1 MGAGLVAYLH
11 HPFNFVE
18 MTLHTIPTP
27 SPAFLDII
35 ADNKVCI
42 GQAVCEEHGF
52 WVFYPNDKPGY
63 YEAHTLI
70 QIAALLDRL
79 NAPYEKQ
86 LFEYFNTLPKEIDQT
101 VRHNDTPF

>member
-1 MGAGLVAYLH
+1 MGIGGRNRINLKTT
-11 HPFNFVE
+11 P
-18 MTLHTIPTP
+18 TL
-27 SPAFLDII
+27 SPAFLDIQHS
-35 ADNKVCI
+35 NGVTI
-42 GQAVCEEHGF
+42 GQAVCEESGF

-86 LFEYFNTLPKEIDQT
+86 LFEYFDTLPKEISREPQD
-101 VRHNDTPF
+101 DGFSF

>member
-1 MGAGLVAYLH
+1 MSL
-11 HPFNFVE
+11 
-18 MTLHTIPTP
+18 TTTPTK

-42 GQAVCEEHGF
+42 GQAVCEESGF

-79 NAPYEKQ
+79 NAPFEKQ
-86 LFEYFNTLPKEIDQT
+86 LKDYFNNLPKEIDQT
-101 VRHNDTPF
+101 PRHDDTPF

>member
-1 MGAGLVAYLH
+1 ML
-11 HPFNFVE
+11 
-18 MTLHTIPTP
+18 TTTPTP
-27 SPAFLDII
+27 SPAFLDIQH
-35 ADNKVCI
+35 DNRVCI
-42 GQAVCEEHGF
+42 GQAGF

-86 LFEYFNTLPKEIDQT
+86 LFEYFDTLPKEIDRT
-101 VRHNDTPF
+101 VRHDDTPF

>member
-1 MGAGLVAYLH
+1 
-11 HPFNFVE
+11 

-35 ADNKVCI
+35 EDNKVCI

-79 NAPYEKQ
+79 NTPYEKQ
-86 LFEYFNTLPKEIDQT
+86 LFEYFDKLPKEIDQT